1 MNTAVTLLDLAQPS
15 TGTNEVPEWV
25 HLCPAG
31 TFKGIK
37 GDRVTLADPD
47 AVIRASMA
55 AGKLVLDENHSTDLA
70 APKGKPAP
78 ARAWITRMESR
89 ADGLWGFADWTP
101 TGRNLME
108 AKEYRAISPVI
119 ESRGGVVTRI
129 LRAALT
135 NDPNLTLVTLHS
147 QNTPEKTMDIAKV
160 RKALGL
166 PDTATEED
174 ALAAMSESRTSV
186 TLHSSVATVLGVDAA
201 ADNAA
206 LLAALQTRLKDTG
219 SHGRVA
225 ELEGQIKT
233 IREQASRDK
242 VMALMSQAAAEGA
255 VITDKQR
262 DNLITLHS
270 ANADLAVD
278 LIKDLPR
285 TNLNG
290 TKVTRHSAA
299 GAGSE
304 VQTGVSD
311 TVLAPMAAAFGLKAE
326 DIKKEAG
333 HGASV

>member
-1 MNTAVTLLDLAQPS
+1 MNTAVTLLDLAQPF
-15 TGTNEVPEWV
+15 TGTNKVPQWV

-37 GDRVTLADPD
+37 GDRLTLADPD

-55 AGKLVLDENHSTDLA
+55 AGKIVLDENHATDLA

-101 TGRNLME
+101 KGRDLME

-135 NDPNLTLVTLHS
+135 NAPDLTLVTLHS

-174 ALAAMSESRTSV
+174 ALAAMTESRTSV
-186 TLHSSVATVLGVDAA
+186 TLHSSVATVLGVDAG
-201 ADNAA
+201 ADNGA
-206 LLAALQTRLKDTG
+206 LLAALQTRLKNNTSND
-219 SHGRVA
+219 RVA

-233 IREQASRDK
+233 IQEQASRDK
-242 VMALMSQAAAEGA
+242 VMGLMAQAAAEGA

-299 GAGSE
+299 GAGGE
-304 VQTGVSD
+304 VQTGALD
-311 TVLAPMAAAFGLKAE
+311 AAIAPMAAAFGLKAE
-326 DIKKEAG
+326 DIKKESG
-333 HGASV
+333 RGASV

>member
-15 TGTNEVPEWV
+15 TETDPVPQWV

-37 GDRVTLADPD
+37 GDRLTLADPD

-78 ARAWITRMESR
+78 ARAWITRMENR

-101 TGRNLME
+101 KGRELMA

-119 ESRGGVVTRI
+119 ESRSGAVTRI

-135 NDPNLTLVTLHS
+135 NDPDLPVVTLHS
-147 QNTPEKTMDIAKV
+147 HNTPEKTMDIAKV

-174 ALAAMSESRTSV
+174 ALAAMTESRTSV
-186 TLHSSVATVLGVDAA
+186 TLHSRVATVLGVDAG
-201 ADNAA
+201 ADNGA
-206 LLAALQTRLKDTG
+206 LLAALQTRLKDNT
-219 SHGRVA
+219 SNDRVA

-233 IREQASRDK
+233 IKEQASRDK
-242 VMALMSQAAAEGA
+242 VMGLMAQAAAEGA

-290 TKVTRHSAA
+290 TKITRHSAA

-304 VQTGVSD
+304 VQTGISD
-311 TVLAPMAAAFGLKAE
+311 AVLAPMAAAFGLKAE

>member
-1 MNTAVTLLDLAQPS
+1 MNTAVTLLDLAQP
-15 TGTNEVPEWV
+15 TNGANEVPEWV

-37 GDRVTLADPD
+37 GDRLTLADPD

-55 AGKLVLDENHSTDLA
+55 GGKIVLDENHSTDLA

-101 TGRNLME
+101 TGRELMT

-119 ESRGGVVTRI
+119 ESRDGVVTRI

-135 NDPNLTLVTLHS
+135 NAPDLTLVTLHS

-174 ALAAMSESRTSV
+174 ALAAMTAGRTSV
-186 TLHSSVATVLGVDAA
+186 TLHSSVATVLGVDAS

-206 LLAALQTRLKDTG
+206 VLAALQTRLKDNST
-219 SHGRVA
+219 SDDRVA

-233 IREQASRDK
+233 IKEQASRDK
-242 VMALMSQAAAEGA
+242 VLALMTQAASEGA

-270 ANADLAVD
+270 TNADLAVD

-290 TKVTRHSAA
+290 TKITRHSAA

-304 VQTGVSD
+304 TQTGPSD
-311 TVLAPMAAAFGLKAE
+311 AALAPMAAAFGVTLA
-326 DIKKEAG
+326 DIKKETG
-333 HGASV
+333 RGA

>member
-1 MNTAVTLLDLAQPS
+1 MSTEALPVVTQPS
-15 TGTNEVPEWV
+15 TGPGQVPEWV
-25 HLCPAG
+25 HVCPGG

-37 GDRVTLADPD
+37 GNRLTLADPD

-78 ARAWITRMESR
+78 ARAWITRMENR
-89 ADGLWGFADWTP
+89 ADGLWGFLDWTP
-101 TGRNLME
+101 TGRELMA

-119 ESRGGVVTRI
+119 ESRDGVVTRI

-135 NDPNLTLVTLHS
+135 NAPDLTLVTLHS

-174 ALAAMSESRTSV
+174 ALAVMTESRTSV
-186 TLHSSVATVLGVDAA
+186 SLHSSVATVLGVDAS

-206 LLAALQTRLKDTG
+206 LLAALQARLKDND
-219 SHGRVA
+219 RIA

-233 IREQASRDK
+233 VQKQASHDK
-242 VMALMSQAAAEGA
+242 VMGLMAQATAEGA

-262 DNLITLHS
+262 DNLITLHAS
-270 ANADLAVD
+270 HADLAVD
-278 LIKDLPR
+278 LIKGLPR

-304 VQTGVSD
+304 IRTGSSEADLQKMASAFGVSI
-311 TVLAPMAAAFGLKAE
+311 A
-326 DIKKEAG
+326 DIEKETAR
-333 HGASV
+333 GA

>member
-15 TGTNEVPEWV
+15 TGTDEVPEWV

-37 GDRVTLADPD
+37 GDRLTLADPD

-78 ARAWITRMESR
+78 ARAWITRMQSR
-89 ADGLWGFADWTP
+89 ADGLWGLADWTP
-101 TGRNLME
+101 TGRKLMA

-119 ESRGGVVTRI
+119 ESRDGVVTRI

-135 NDPNLTLVTLHS
+135 NAPDLTLVTLHS
-147 QNTPEKTMDIAKV
+147 QNTPEKTMDLAKV

-174 ALAAMSESRTSV
+174 ALAAMSAGRTSV
-186 TLHSSVATVLGVDAA
+186 TLHSNVATALGVDAG

-206 LLAALQTRLKDTG
+206 LLAVLQTRLKDK
-219 SHGRVA
+219 SSDRVA

-233 IREQASRDK
+233 IQEQASRDK
-242 VMALMSQAAAEGA
+242 VMGLMTQATAEGA

-262 DNLITLHS
+262 DRLITLHS

-290 TKVTRHSAA
+290 TTVTRHSAA
-299 GAGSE
+299 GAGGE
-304 VQTGVSD
+304 VQTGPSD
-311 TVLAPMAAAFGLKAE
+311 AVLAPMAAAFGLKAE
-326 DIKKEAG
+326 DIKKEATR
-333 HGASV
+333 GASV

>member
-1 MNTAVTLLDLAQPS
+1 MNTAVTLLDLAQP
-15 TGTNEVPEWV
+15 TDGADEVPQWV

-37 GDRVTLADPD
+37 GDRLTLADPD

-55 AGKLVLDENHSTDLA
+55 AGKIVLDENHSTDLA

-89 ADGLWGFADWTP
+89 VDGLWGFADWTP
-101 TGRNLME
+101 TGRDLMT

-119 ESRGGVVTRI
+119 ESRDGVVTRI

-135 NDPNLTLVTLHS
+135 NAPDLTLVTLHS
-147 QNTPEKTMDIAKV
+147 HNTPEKTMDIAKV

-174 ALAAMSESRTSV
+174 ALAAMTAGRTSV
-186 TLHSSVATVLGVDAA
+186 TLHSSVATALGVDAG

-206 LLAALQTRLKDTG
+206 VMTALQTRLKDNT
-219 SHGRVA
+219 SDDRVA

-233 IREQASRDK
+233 IKEQASRDK
-242 VMALMSQAAAEGA
+242 VMALMTQAAAEGA
-255 VITDKQR
+255 VITEKQR

-270 ANADLAVD
+270 TNADLAVD

-290 TKVTRHSAA
+290 TKITRHSAA

-304 VQTGVSD
+304 TQTGPSD
-311 TVLAPMAAAFGLKAE
+311 AALAPMAAAFGVDVA

-333 HGASV
+333 RGA